1 MSISK
6 TTPFAI
12 AALASLAASGV
23 GTTARAQDSGA
34 EATTVLEE
42 VIVTTRRREES
53 LQDVP
58 AAVSAFSD
66 SQLRELA
73 ITNLEDINSLAPN
86 IKVNPGRATSNTIN
100 AYIRGV
106 GQNDPLW
113 GFEPGVGIYIDDV
126 YVARPQGA
134 LFDVYDVQRI
144 EILRGPQGTLYGKN
158 TIAGAIKYVTR
169 DIVGEPAFNATLAA
183 GSYGQLDAK
192 LAASTGIGEHVYVGA
207 SLARLTRDGFGEVV
221 ADANPYEFNR
231 VGEDVSDKDILAAR
245 AEVNFLWGD
254 SSRLRIMGDYVK
266 DKSNVRGG
274 QRLNDVFG
282 PRLDDRYDVRND
294 MPVDAEDFEIKGV
307 SATYT
312 ADLNDQ
318 WALKL
323 VGAYREGE
331 GTTFLDFETRNVN
344 QFNVPAQYADDQTSF
359 ELQAT
364 YTGERFKGVG
374 GLYYFDGTASG
385 SFDAVLGIL
394 IPGGLIQLTQGS
406 VGTESYSAYVDGT
419 FALTDR
425 WNLNFGA
432 RYNEDRKDATVY
444 NAQYLGQ
451 IPSNTGMFDRNNLP
465 AGIIPFSVLSDYR
478 ENRSDS
484 KVSPKLGVDFQATD
498 DVMLYAQYSEGFKSG
513 GFDMRGNE
521 AAFPGTRDGYKPE
534 TVDNFEVG
542 IKSMLFDRRLMLN
555 ATVFYADYE
564 DVQVTTQQFVEV
576 MGVAS
581 NATAVLNAGKQV
593 NQGVELEATW
603 RPVEAFTLS
612 TAIGYLDADV
622 KEFYASNPASP
633 GTIVNYASVTPVIN
647 APEWTFSTDAQY
659 RFDVRG
665 GNAVA
670 RAGYQWRDDTSIA
683 PPPFTLTSPTDQP
696 AYGLLDLG
704 LSYTTPGEHWRFAVD
719 AKNVTDKWYRTA
731 GYDFGTTGTF
741 ANVSQI
747 GYYGPPRTYT
757 FSVRYQY

>member
-1 MSISK
+1 MTIRE

-12 AALASLAASGV
+12 AVIAGLAISGADTTALAQDASATT
-23 GTTARAQDSGA
+23 TTA
-34 EATTVLEE
+34 LEE

-66 SQLRELA
+66 SQLRDLA

-113 GFEPGVGIYIDDV
+113 GFEPGVGIYVDDV

-158 TIAGAIKYVTR
+158 TLAGAIKYVTR
-169 DIVGEPAFNATLAA
+169 DIVGAPAFDATIAG

-192 LAASTGIGEHVYVGA
+192 VAASTGIGEHVYIGA
-207 SLARLTRDGFGEVV
+207 SVARLTRDGYGEVV
-221 ADANPYEFNR
+221 ADANPYAFNT
-231 VGEDVSDKDILAAR
+231 VGDDVSDKDILAAR

-254 SSRLRIMGDYVK
+254 SSRLRIMGDYIK
-266 DKSNVRGG
+266 DESNIRGG

-294 MPVDAEDFEIKGV
+294 MPVDAEDFENKGI

-312 ADLNDQ
+312 TDINDQ

-323 VGAYREGE
+323 VGAYREGD
-331 GTTFLDFETRNVN
+331 GTTFLDFEQRNVN
-344 QFNVPAQYADDQTSF
+344 QFNVPAQYEDDQTSL

-364 YTGERFKGVG
+364 YTGERFKAVG
-374 GLYYFDGTASG
+374 GLYYFDGTAAG
-385 SFDAVLGIL
+385 SFDAVLGVL

-406 VGTESYSAYVDGT
+406 VDTESYSAYIDGT

-425 WNLNFGA
+425 WNLNIGA
-432 RYNEDRKDATVY
+432 RYNEDRKGAEVY
-444 NAQYLGQ
+444 NAQYLGS
-451 IPSNTGMFDRNNLP
+451 IPSDTGMFDRNNLP
-465 AGIIPFSVLSDYR
+465 PGVALFAVLSDYEESR
-478 ENRSDS
+478 TDS
-484 KVSPKLGVDFQATD
+484 KVSPKIGVDFQATD

-521 AAFPGTRDGYKPE
+521 AAFPGTRDGYRPE
-534 TVDNFEVG
+534 TVDNYEIG

-555 ATVFYADYE
+555 ATGFYADYT
-564 DVQVTTQQFVEV
+564 DVQVATQQFVTV
-576 MGVAS
+576 MGLPS

-603 RPVEAFTLS
+603 RPVDFFTLS
-612 TAIGYLDADV
+612 TVVGYLDADV
-622 KEFYASNPASP
+622 KEFFASNPASP
-633 GTIVNYASVTPVIN
+633 GTIVNYESVTPVIN
-647 APEWTFSTDAQY
+647 APEWTFAADAQF
-659 RFDVRG
+659 RFDVAG
-665 GNAVA
+665 GTAVA

-696 AYGLLDLG
+696 SYGLLDIG
-704 LSYTTPGEHWRFAVD
+704 LAYTTPSEHWRFAVD
-719 AKNVTDKWYRTA
+719 AKNVTDEWYRTA

-747 GYYGPPRTYT
+747 GYYGAPRTYT